1 MRKKWKENRSKLKI
15 NANHVILL
23 GAALLLLMIF
33 ILGKMDEKTT
43 ESLMKEA
50 FIILFICGYILL
62 ALVYFISKNI
72 TLRQHQR
79 ELLEMNGK
87 LQEKIRIL
95 DSLESIF
102 FSIFY
107 VDLPKNRYESV
118 FLAPW
123 FPPNIET
130 RGVYSEIVKELVEK
144 TVVEEYRKN
153 LKNVLEPDYI
163 KKALNKEQLSEIKNS
178 YYIDYQA
185 IQRGEI
191 KWRRLTVNV
200 VDLDEEGNPKHLL
213 ILLQD
218 VNEEKEKEHNYQ
230 VQILREAR
238 KAKHA
243 NEAKTEFLRRI
254 SHDIRTPINGIQGM
268 VKMAQHC
275 PNNKKKQEEYWGKVW
290 TSSQFLLDLVNDV
303 LDMSKLESGEIVLEN
318 RTFSLAE
325 ILEEVDLLLESQASQ
340 RKIQYITD
348 GEEDT
353 EMYLIGSPLHVRQ
366 ILLNIGGNAIK
377 YGKEG
382 GYVKVKSRI
391 IEREEDMVIYEFV
404 CEDDGIGMSKEF
416 QQKMFEPFVQE
427 ADDARTTYQGTGL
440 GLSIVD
446 KLVKKMK
453 GTIEVISQKG
463 LGTTFKITIPFEID
477 QAAEANDILCD
488 EGVAYSLEGM
498 KALLVEDNE
507 LNMEITEFMLKE
519 QGMIVEKAWN
529 GREAVKAF
537 EKSEEGYFDVIL
549 MDVMMP
555 VMNGMDA
562 AREIRRLP
570 RADVSSIPIIAITAN
585 AFSDDIEKSKE
596 AGMNDH
602 ISKPIDEARLIDTM
616 KKYGI

>member
-123 FPPNIET
+123 FPQNIET

-382 GYVKVKSRI
+382 GYVKVKSKI
-391 IEREEDMVIYEFV
+391 IEREEDMLIYEFV

-416 QQKMFEPFVQE
+416 QQRMFEPFVQE

-453 GTIEVISQKG
+453 GTIEVTSQKG

-488 EGVAYSLEGM
+488 EGAAYSLEGM

-570 RADVSSIPIIAITAN
+570 RADASSIPIIAITAN

>member
-1 MRKKWKENRSKLKI
+1 MQKKWKDNISKLKI
-15 NANHVILL
+15 NANHVILV

-43 ESLMKEA
+43 ESLMKEV
-50 FIILFICGYILL
+50 FVILFICGYILL

-123 FPPNIET
+123 FPQNIES
-130 RGVYSEIVKELVEK
+130 RGVYSEIVEELVEK

-185 IQRGEI
+185 IQKGEI

-218 VNEEKEKEHNYQ
+218 VNEEKEKEHKYQ

-382 GYVKVKSRI
+382 GYVKVKSKI
-391 IEREEDMVIYEFV
+391 IDREEDMVIYEFI

-477 QAAEANDILCD
+477 QAAEANDIFCN
-488 EGVAYSLEGM
+488 EEKAYSLEGM

-529 GREAVKAF
+529 GKEAVRAF
-537 EKSEEGYFDVIL
+537 EESKDGYFDVIL
-549 MDVMMP
+549 MDIMMP

-562 AREIRRLP
+562 AREIRRLS
-570 RADVSSIPIIAITAN
+570 RADAANIPIIAITAN

-616 KKYGI
+616 KKYRM

>member
-23 GAALLLLMIF
+23 GAVLLLLMVF

-123 FPPNIET
+123 FPQNIET

-144 TVVEEYRKN
+144 TVVEEYRKS
-153 LKNVLEPDYI
+153 LKSVLEPDYI

-185 IQRGEI
+185 IQRGKI

-218 VNEEKEKEHNYQ
+218 VNEEKEKEHKYQ

-382 GYVKVKSRI
+382 GYVKVKSKI
-391 IEREEDMVIYEFV
+391 IEREEDMVIYEFI

-477 QAAEANDILCD
+477 QAAEANDTLCD
-488 EGVAYSLEGM
+488 EGATYSLEGM

-537 EKSEEGYFDVIL
+537 EKSEDGYFDVIL

-570 RADVSSIPIIAITAN
+570 RADASSIPIIAITAN

-602 ISKPIDEARLIDTM
+602 ISKPIDEARLSDTM